1 MLRSIFWC
9 SLTLLCGWLKGFVRV
24 CVGKLSHVWSVMFPF
39 LSVISAGFWK
49 QRRDVVSS
57 MESAVSKSC
66 LYSRPTDYI
75 EGESPHLPKDLDHSL
90 GIAREEVGHKCLT
103 PRHAFDPSFAFVFSF
118 LTLFPWS
125 SGCVQ
130 GKRSAGVEEEVWG
143 QPAGGDGDEVSGIW
157 VDITSQQESRA
168 KISHR
173 AVSFLKGKFVTK
185 RPAFRLRLLSLFI
198 IASGFLTPIA
208 SGNCYCW
215 GLWWSNAN
223 LEA

>member
-1 MLRSIFWC
+1 MGTVSSNHVVADQLFWSITTLPHLHVYYALQYILMQF
-9 SLTLLCGWLKGFVRV
+9 TLLCGWLKGFARV
-24 CVGKLSHVWSVMFPF
+24 CVGKLSHVWFVMFPF

-49 QRRDVVSS
+49 QRRDVSS
-57 MESAVSKSC
+57 MENAVSKSC

-90 GIAREEVGHKCLT
+90 GIAREEVSHKCLT
-103 PRHAFDPSFAFVFSF
+103 PRHAFDPSFAVFSF

-168 KISHR
+168 K
-173 AVSFLKGKFVTK
+173 L
-185 RPAFRLRLLSLFI
+185 
-198 IASGFLTPIA
+198 
-208 SGNCYCW
+208 
-215 GLWWSNAN
+215 
-223 LEA
+223 